1 MRQGPFKPAGRSG
14 GPADL
19 GRTAWSS
26 APATAALAAFDLL
39 AAAGMGRLFQGSDWV
54 VPVLGATAAAHALS
68 WAARRARLTLWVAA
82 PLIGLAVLLVLIW
95 SVLGATTWYGLPS
108 PHSFGRLGHD
118 LAGARAAFGVLAA
131 PVPALPGFLLVAG
144 AGAAFI
150 AVLADWAAFR
160 LQTLLEA
167 VVPGLALL
175 VFVSVLAAKPAG
187 SAWRGSFVA
196 LLAAYVAIHEA
207 GRRATGS
214 DWFTGGNGRRPVM
227 TQAAVAMAVAV
238 AIGGAVIG
246 PRLPGAASAGLV
258 SFRHHTGS
266 AASERT
272 TISPLVDIRSRLVSQ
287 SHMELFTVRSGTAAY
302 WRLTSLDQFDGNIWS
317 SNESYSPASGA
328 LPGGLP
334 IVGGTAVSQTYS
346 IESLGSIWLPAA
358 YIPTRI
364 GGAAGASWDP
374 LSESLISRSAT
385 SDGETYSVV
394 SETPSFSPAQLR
406 SARPDPPMDSRYTVL
421 PSGVP
426 ADVIA
431 LAKRVTAGAGTRF
444 DEAVD
449 LQNYLRDNYRYSLD
463 VQPGHSDSAIQAF
476 LFKTKTGYCEQFAG
490 AYAVMARA
498 VGLSTRVAV
507 GFTPGQLEGA
517 VWHVLGA
524 DAHAWPEVLLGQYGW
539 VPFEPTP
546 GRGNP
551 SATSYTGVAGAQ
563 ARPSGGGT
571 EEAVPQT
578 VPSPAAAPPPPA
590 SRHLNLRELGRT
602 PPGQRQPG
610 HSRVG
615 LITLLV
621 VVALALLWV
630 VGVPTA
636 RRYRRLARR
645 RRAAGDPERILVAWR
660 EAHEWLELA
669 GYPRRPDETLLEY
682 AGRAGP
688 GAGFGS
694 SAATALAELA
704 GQASIAAYGAPG
716 APTGGAPAAER
727 RAQQVERAVLQ
738 STGRLRV
745 LGRELDP
752 RRLSRV

>member
-1 MRQGPFKPAGRSG
+1 
-14 GPADL
+14 
-19 GRTAWSS
+19 
-26 APATAALAAFDLL
+26 
-39 AAAGMGRLFQGSDWV
+39 MGRLFQGSAWV
-54 VPVLGATAAAHALS
+54 VPVLGTAATAHALS
-68 WAARRARLTLWVAA
+68 WAARRARLALWVAA

-95 SVLGATTWYGLPS
+95 SVLGASTWYGLPS
-108 PHSFGRLGHD
+108 PHSFSRLGHA
-118 LAGARAAFGVLAA
+118 LAGARAAFAVLTA
-131 PVPALPGFLLVAG
+131 PVPTLPGFLLVAG
-144 AGAAFI
+144 SGAALI

-175 VFVSVLAAKPAG
+175 VFASVLAAKPPG
-187 SAWRGSFVA
+187 SAWSGTFVA
-196 LLAAYVAIHEA
+196 VLAVYVAIHEA
-207 GRRATGS
+207 SRRSTGGT
-214 DWFTGGNGRRPVM
+214 WFTGGGGRHPVM
-227 TQAAVAMAVAV
+227 TRAGAVIAVAV

-266 AASERT
+266 VASTRT

-287 SHMELFTVRSGTAAY
+287 SDTELLTVRSGTAAY
-302 WRLTSLDQFDGNIWS
+302 WRLTSLDHFDGNIWS

-334 IVGGTAVSQTYS
+334 AASGTPVSQTYG
-346 IESLGSIWLPAA
+346 IENLGSIWLPAA

-364 GGAAGASWDP
+364 DGAAGASWDP
-374 LSESLISRSAT
+374 VSDSLISRSAT

-394 SETPSFSPAQLR
+394 SETPSFSSAELR
-406 SARPDPPMDSRYTVL
+406 SARPDPSADSRYAAL
-421 PSGVP
+421 PPGVP

-431 LAKRVTAGAGTRF
+431 LARRVTAGAGTGF
-444 DEAVD
+444 DKALD
-449 LQNYLRDNYRYSLD
+449 LQNYLRDNYHYSLD
-463 VQPGHSDSAIQAF
+463 VQPGHSDSAIQEF
-476 LFKTKTGYCEQFAG
+476 LFQTKTGYCEQFAG

-498 VGLSTRVAV
+498 VGLPTRVAV
-507 GFTPGQLEGA
+507 GFTPGQLENG

-551 SATSYTGVAGAQ
+551 SAMSYTGVAAAQ
-563 ARPSGGGT
+563 ARPGGGGT
-571 EEAVPQT
+571 EGAVAET
-578 VPSPAAAPPPPA
+578 VPSPAAAPPLSA
-590 SRHLNLRELGRT
+590 ARHLNLRELSGPAAGHHQSSR
-602 PPGQRQPG
+602 PGLA
-610 HSRVG
+610 

-621 VVALALLWV
+621 ALALALLWV
-630 VGVPTA
+630 AGVPAA
-636 RRYRRLARR
+636 RRYRRLSRR
-645 RRAAGDPERILVAWR
+645 RRAADDPERILVAWR
-660 EAHEWLELA
+660 EANEWLELA
-669 GYPRRPDETLLEY
+669 GYPRRPDETLLEH

-688 GAGFGS
+688 GAGLGS
-694 SAATALAELA
+694 SAATALTELA
-704 GQASIAAYGAPG
+704 GQASAAAYGAGG
-716 APTGGAPAAER
+716 APTGEAAAAEH
-727 RAQQVERAVLQ
+727 RAQEVERAVLE